1 MKYRYMGDH
10 LDEQYKRKWEFE
22 FPLRRNSIW
31 MLRVSEECLLEL
43 PVSYHKTPPI
53 HRVANPI
60 PESYKETFSRTL
72 EKNRKFAN
80 TMIWC

>member
-1 MKYRYMGDH
+1 MKYLGNNRFE
-10 LDEQYKRKWEFE
+10 EQYKRSWEFD

-43 PVSYHKTPPI
+43 PVSYDKDLNM
-53 HRVANPI
+53 RVSNPI

-72 EKNRKFAN
+72 ERNRKFAN